1 MTLYQIIAKDT
12 YRLIYGDFLKFR
24 ALVVIST
31 TTIIEKCQTTDFLFF
46 SIFFFA
52 QEQSFFKLVNF
63 AYREGVVKFLGIYGL
78 FHGARVRCISSHF
91 YLSLIF
97 FSGSLHHK
105 YLGKNRV
112 AHCFPFLGWLP
123 FL

>member
-63 AYREGVVKFLGIYGL
+63 AYREGVVKFLGIFGL
-78 FHGARVRCISSHF
+78 SH
-91 YLSLIF
+91 
-97 FSGSLHHK
+97 
-105 YLGKNRV
+105 V
-112 AHCFPFLGWLP
+112 AGGEVYFITFLP
-123 FL
+123 